1 MKMPNEKELNLRL
14 RPRLTESVTI
24 NIPADTLATVR
35 KIAVEREMSIEALL
49 KFYIGQ
55 GLRQDLAKAFSE
67 RVLARTAEV
76 LTRHLD
82 SPDEVSEILQ
92 EIRLESMG

>member
-1 MKMPNEKELNLRL
+1 
-14 RPRLTESVTI
+14 
-24 NIPADTLATVR
+24 
-35 KIAVEREMSIEALL
+35 MSIEALL

>member
-1 MKMPNEKELNLRL
+1 MKMPDEKELNLRL

-24 NIPADTLATVR
+24 NIPADTLATIR

>member
-1 MKMPNEKELNLRL
+1 MKMPDEKELNLRL